1 MVAPYPPQPRPIL
14 LILSKTPYPL
24 SLRSLL
30 LCVRYSPPPLY
41 IFYISYTVKLFSTF
55 S

>member
-1 MVAPYPPQPRPIL
+1 MEAPHPPQPRPIL

-30 LCVRYSPPPLY
+30 LCVRYSPPLY